1 MVSTK
6 KMNIGR
12 HLMVGVS
19 VIALQGASA
28 DGVFAQTANQQG
40 QNQIRFQFNIAAQ
53 PLPQALA
60 AFSDVTGLQVL
71 YTEQSI
77 YQIEAQALQGEFTA
91 DQALNALLK
100 DSNIEFSYT
109 SANSITLRRR
119 SAVSDDRD
127 TTLDT
132 LEIIGTRQSRY
143 DSRRA
148 ETGTM
153 IPKDVTEIPRT
164 VEVIPEQLLL
174 DQHAQELDEVYR
186 LSPNVV
192 NMDGYGGSREDFL
205 IRGFRRRDDIYRNGV
220 RLKTNGRINPST
232 VENVQIVKGP
242 VAEIGQMTPGGLVNV
257 ITKKPGYEQQAHA
270 VTSFN
275 EHGQKQVLGDVTGPF
290 GEDDAFAYRI
300 TTSAEDSENFR
311 DAKTERQFLNGSLSW
326 MSDGGSVVD
335 FSYEYTHDE
344 RPVDRGVV
352 TVPGSGTSREI
363 ADVSLNTRFDQA
375 NLNNRDV
382 TTHIWELDNSVPV
395 FDDDWYLES
404 KLFYAYEQVDELR
417 NEVTNVSSTGVLT
430 RRVQGNDD
438 RELSTAFGRMQLRGE
453 ADIWL
458 PIDLVSGVE
467 LRHQYETWTNFSGQD
482 QIGGTISNPSSFTL
496 VDNTSSNPR
505 SRQYTEVEQI
515 SYGPYAQGDLHL
527 TDDVTLTLGAR
538 YEVFDNE
545 YSAENKLNG
554 DLSGADPKRDGK
566 LTKSAGLL
574 WKPVDQVSLYASF
587 AETFQSQ
594 NIYTGNETTAV
605 FAPEEGRQYE
615 VGAKWSGL
623 KDRLLLTAA
632 LFDVEQEN
640 VVETVNGTPQLT
652 GGIRSRGFESSVTAT
667 PVKGLNL
674 RGSVGFLNAEIVSD
688 NDNNGNRPANTP
700 EMTASLWTS
709 YEFQD
714 AASDFKGLGFGGG
727 LTHVGNR
734 YGDNGHSFEL
744 DDYTVFDLGVW
755 YYLPL
760 QNESRVRFDLG
771 VKNVTD
777 EEYYVASGGT
787 YRVSVGNPRT
797 VFGSVRVEF

>member
-482 QIGGTISNPSSFTL
+482 QVGGTISNPSSFTL

-632 LFDVEQEN
+632 LFDIEQEN

>member
-1 MVSTK
+1 VVSTK

-482 QIGGTISNPSSFTL
+482 QVGGTISNPSSFTL

>member
-1 MVSTK
+1 M
-6 KMNIGR
+6 I
-12 HLMVGVS
+12 GVS
-19 VIALQGASA
+19 LLAFQSAFVQGS
-28 DGVFAQTANQQG
+28 FAQDANQQA
-40 QNQIRFQFNIAAQ
+40 QNQRLFQFDIAAQ
-53 PLPQALA
+53 PLPQALT
-60 AFSDVTGLQVL
+60 AFSDVTGIQIL

-77 YQIEAQALQGEFTA
+77 YEHNAPALNGEYTA
-91 DQALNALLK
+91 DQALDALLK
-100 DSNIEFSYT
+100 GSNVNFNYT
-109 SANSITLRRR
+109 SENSITLQRETANGDE
-119 SAVSDDRD
+119 SIL
-127 TTLDT
+127 TLDT
-132 LEIIGTRQSRY
+132 IEVIGTRQSRY
-143 DSRRA
+143 DSRHA

-153 IPKDVTEIPRT
+153 IPKDVTDIPRT

-174 DQHAQELDEVYR
+174 DQHAQELEEVYR

-220 RLKTNGRINPST
+220 RLKTNGRMNPST
-232 VENVQIVKGP
+232 VDNVQIVKGP

-270 VTSFN
+270 VANFN
-275 EHGQKQVLGDVTGPF
+275 EHGQKQALADVTGPL
-290 GEDDAFAYRI
+290 GQNNAFAYRI

-311 DAKTERQFLNGSLSW
+311 DATIERQFLNSSVSWMGDDGSL
-326 MSDGGSVVD
+326 VD

-363 ADVSLNTRFDQA
+363 ANVSLDTRFDQA

-417 NEVTNVSSTGVLT
+417 NEVTNVSQTGVLT

-453 ADIWL
+453 ADLWR
-458 PIDLVSGVE
+458 PVDLVSGVE

-482 QIGGTISNPSSFTL
+482 QVGGTISNPSSFTL
-496 VDNTSSNPR
+496 IDNTSSNPR

-545 YSAENKLNG
+545 YNAENKLTG
-554 DLSGADPKRDGK
+554 ALSGADPKRDGK

-574 WKPVDQVSLYASF
+574 WKPVDQLSLYASF

-594 NIYTGNETTAV
+594 NIYTGNETTTV

-615 VGAKWSGL
+615 IGAKWSGL
-623 KDRLLLTAA
+623 KDRLLLTAS
-632 LFDVEQEN
+632 LFDIEQEN

-667 PVKGLNL
+667 PAKGLNL

-700 EMTASLWTS
+700 DMTASFWAS

-727 LTHVGNR
+727 LTHVGDR
-734 YGDNGHSFEL
+734 YGNNSHTFEL
-744 DDYTVFDLGVW
+744 DDYTVYDLGVW
-755 YYLPL
+755 YYLPIK
-760 QNESRVRFDLG
+760 NESRVRFDLG

-777 EEYYVASGGT
+777 EDYYVASGGT

>member
-1 MVSTK
+1 VVSTK

>member
-1 MVSTK
+1 MK
-6 KMNIGR
+6 FGR
-12 HLMVGVS
+12 QLMIGVS
-19 VIALQGASA
+19 LLAFQSGLAQGA
-28 DGVFAQTANQQG
+28 FAQDVSQQA
-40 QNQIRFQFNIAAQ
+40 QSPILFQFDISAQ
-53 PLPQALA
+53 PLPQALT
-60 AFSDVTGLQVL
+60 AFSDVTGIQIL

-77 YQIEAQALQGEFTA
+77 YGHDAPALAGEYSADEALE
-91 DQALNALLK
+91 ALLSG
-100 DSNIEFSYT
+100 SNVDFSYT
-109 SANSITLRRR
+109 SENSITLRRN
-119 SAVSDDRD
+119 SANGDMGEV
-127 TTLDT
+127 TLDT
-132 LEIIGTRQSRY
+132 VEIIGTRQSRY
-143 DSRRA
+143 DSRYA

-153 IPKDVTEIPRT
+153 IPKDVTDIPRT
-164 VEVIPEQLLL
+164 VDVIPEQLLL
-174 DQHAQELDEVYR
+174 DQHAQELEEVYR

-220 RLKTNGRINPST
+220 RLKTNGRMNPST
-232 VENVQIVKGP
+232 VDNVQIVKGP

-257 ITKKPGYEQQAHA
+257 ITKKPEYDQRAHA
-270 VTSFN
+270 VTNFN
-275 EHGQKQVLGDVTGPF
+275 EHGQKQVLADVTGPI
-290 GEDDAFAYRI
+290 GQNDAFAYRI
-300 TTSAEDSENFR
+300 TASAEDSENFR
-311 DAKTERQFLNGSLSW
+311 DASIERQFLNSAVSW
-326 MSDGGSVVD
+326 MSDGGSLVD
-335 FSYEYTHDE
+335 FSYEYSHDE

-352 TVPGSGTSREI
+352 TVPGSGSSREI
-363 ADVSLNTRFDQA
+363 ADVSLDTRFDQA

-482 QIGGTISNPSSFTL
+482 QVGGTISNPSSFTL

>member
-1 MVSTK
+1 MVSLK
-6 KMNIGR
+6 NMKLGR
-12 HLMVGVS
+12 QLMIGVS
-19 VIALQGASA
+19 VLAFQTA
-28 DGVFAQTANQQG
+28 FAQGTFAQNANQQA
-40 QNQIRFQFNIAAQ
+40 QTQILFQFDISAQ
-53 PLPQALA
+53 PLPQALT
-60 AFSDVTGLQVL
+60 AFSDVTGIQIL

-77 YQIEAQALQGEFTA
+77 YGHDAPALTGKYTVDEAL
-91 DQALNALLK
+91 DALLWG
-100 DSNIEFSYT
+100 SNVDFIYT
-109 SANSITLRRR
+109 SENSITLRPKT
-119 SAVSDDRD
+119 SNGDAGEV
-127 TTLDT
+127 TLDT
-132 LEIIGTRQSRY
+132 IVIIGTRQSRY

-153 IPKDVTEIPRT
+153 IPKDVTDIPRT

-174 DQHAQELDEVYR
+174 DQHAQELEEVYR

-232 VENVQIVKGP
+232 VDNVQIVKGP

-257 ITKKPGYEQQAHA
+257 ITKKPEYEQQAYA
-270 VTSFN
+270 VTNFN
-275 EHGQKQVLGDVTGPF
+275 EHGQTQVQADVTGPI
-290 GEDDAFAYRI
+290 GQSDALAYRV

-311 DAKTERQFLNGSLSW
+311 DATIERQFLNSSISW
-326 MSDGGSVVD
+326 MTDGGSLVD

-363 ADVSLNTRFDQA
+363 ANVSLDTRFDQA

-417 NEVTNVSSTGVLT
+417 NEVTNVSGTGVLT

-438 RELSTAFGRMQLRGE
+438 RELSTAFGRMHLRGE
-453 ADIWL
+453 ADLWR
-458 PIDLVSGVE
+458 PVDLVSGVE

-482 QIGGTISNPSSFTL
+482 QVGGTISNPSSFTL

-538 YEVFDNE
+538 YEIFDNE
-545 YSAENKLNG
+545 YNAENKLTG
-554 DLSGADPKRDGK
+554 ALSGADPKRDGK

-574 WKPVDQVSLYASF
+574 WKPVDQLSLYASF

-594 NIYTGNETTAV
+594 NIYTGNETTTV

-615 VGAKWSGL
+615 IGAKWSGL
-623 KDRLLLTAA
+623 KDRLLLTAS
-632 LFDVEQEN
+632 LFDIEQEN

-674 RGSVGFLNAEIVSD
+674 RGSVGFLRAEIVSD

-700 EMTASLWTS
+700 DMTASLWAS

-727 LTHVGNR
+727 LTHVGDR
-734 YGDNGHSFEL
+734 YGNNNHTFEL
-744 DDYTVFDLGVW
+744 EDYTVYDLGVW

-760 QNESRVRFDLG
+760 RNESRVRFDLG

-777 EEYYVASGGT
+777 EDYYVASGGT